1 MSTLT
6 TFIQHNLGSSNHS
19 NQSETNKGIQI
30 VKEVKLSLFAADHIL
45 QDLENPKDA
54 RREPLELINK
64 SDKVAGK
71 KT

>member
-45 QDLENPKDA
+45 
-54 RREPLELINK
+54 
-64 SDKVAGK
+64 
-71 KT
+71 